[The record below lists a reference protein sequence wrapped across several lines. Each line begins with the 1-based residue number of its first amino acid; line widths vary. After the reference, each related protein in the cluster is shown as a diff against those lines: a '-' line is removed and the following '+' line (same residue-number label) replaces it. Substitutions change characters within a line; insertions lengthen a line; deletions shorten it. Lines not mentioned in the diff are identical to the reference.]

1 MIFCWQDQK
10 CNLSQDK
17 KRKADTMQA
26 TIHSGIN
33 TIWRH
38 LSNGS
43 AVLGVLMVAVT
54 IFSIIA
60 FILLLR
66 PPTQP
71 AAAAIDTSAQ
81 QALKEQ
87 RIADWTETYVT
98 QLAEQRPVLPSR
110 PADPAAVDIAAQ
122 NALKA
127 QRIAEWTEYNGT
139 PPAETVWNS
148 PSGTAAPDALDA
160 VARRALI
167 EQSIVTWTELYVTQ
181 PATQGH

>member
-1 MIFCWQDQK
+1 
-10 CNLSQDK
+10 
-17 KRKADTMQA
+17 MQA
-26 TIHSGIN
+26 TIQSGIN

-81 QALKEQ
+81 HALYEQ
-87 RIADWTETYVT
+87 RIAEWTEIYVT

-110 PADPAAVDIAAQ
+110 PASLAAVDIAAQ

-127 QRIAEWTEYNGT
+127 QRIAEWTEYNVT
-139 PPAETVWNS
+139 QPAETVWNS
-148 PSGTAAPDALDA
+148 ASGTSAPNALDA
-160 VARRALI
+160 AARHALNDQRI
-167 EQSIVTWTELYVTQ
+167 AAWTEIYVTQ
-181 PATQGH
+181 TATQGH